1 MNNKESNAVINAEIL
16 SDECRTILEE
26 LLRAYMTPAFGVLP
40 KHEID
45 MVMYNVLQKVGYLET
60 TSTPYELVR
69 KLKVTRSKAQS
80 LIYESNLRQST
91 SADDDLKEQLRKL
104 LTEGFILIYNDKV
117 AIEVENPLLRD
128 YIRQCLR
135 EVNCITDTSYSKDL
149 LCMSAKAYQKL
160 CEKYANDAYERLMS
174 SLSAEGI
181 EVDDNIK
188 VFEDL
193 IKSLATMAGG
203 EGAGSLVTILSGK
216 IKNVASRIRE
226 LREEEKKKEKE
237 KLEKG
242 IEKKKTKK

>member
-1 MNNKESNAVINAEIL
+1 MNYKNENAIIKGNISSE
-16 SDECRTILEE
+16 DCRSILEE

-45 MVMYNVLQKVGYLET
+45 MILFEVLQKVGYLDKN
-60 TSTPYELVR
+60 STPYELVR
-69 KLKVTRSKAQS
+69 RLKVTRSKAQS

-104 LTEGFILIYNDKV
+104 LTEDSLLIYNDKV

-160 CEKYANDAYERLMS
+160 CEKYANDAYKCLMS
-174 SLSAEGI
+174 SLRSEGI
-181 EVDDNIK
+181 EVDDNNK

-193 IKSLATMAGG
+193 IKSLATMIGG
-203 EGAGSLVTILSGK
+203 EGAGSLVTIMSGK
-216 IKNVASRIRE
+216 IKDVASKIRE
-226 LREEEKKKEKE
+226 LREKEKNE
-237 KLEKG
+237 RVKR
-242 IEKKKTKK
+242 KTNS